1 MQSTKD
7 RVKGVI
13 LIVLIVLS
21 VVQVEIYWNYQSDNK
36 IGKILGRMYGDDRYN
51 FLVDEFFRPDR
62 IIVSEG
68 FDENHWILKK
78 NSWEYDVV
86 WTDAKSYIKD
96 FLDKEEYQEVVPF
109 DYDNWS
115 NVIIRKSILIEFD
128 GEIDANLM
136 STFLGNSATK
146 DVEPYHVKKIL
157 MQPFEDVNN
166 VMTFY
171 VADEED
177 IYKVTSPITGTRL
190 PKEAYDKLIASF
202 EGRAS
207 FTKYNLINEIFP
219 NKETA
224 PFNISSDV
232 LIAIDETS
240 TERYNSYF
248 CMLPILL
255 DDIMFNNNSD
265 LEDLSK
271 EVLGENRDYY
281 DIGVDP
287 DGTIVFKNV
296 ENIFRIYKDGVLE
309 YKYLDNVQKDKEES
323 IIKSF
328 KKATEFVADLKGLT
342 EGADITLISAEKN
355 SKKGEEGYRFTFD
368 YKVDDVPV
376 IINNYRS
383 KVVPGI
389 NLNNAVEIVS
399 TSNRVISCFWI
410 LRDFDKAQDGN
421 HYYIGFEGLLDDLF
435 RKYNIDKKN
444 LEIQDMYN
452 AYVVNFGDDVLLEP
466 HLIAKSAVK
475 TKPNEFYTV
484 ALKRKD

>member
-1 MQSTKD
+1 MQSTKE

-13 LIVLIVLS
+13 LVVLIVLS
-21 VVQVEIYWNYQSDNK
+21 VVQIQIYWNYQSDNRL
-36 IGKILGRMYGDDRYN
+36 GKFLEKKYGDDRYN

-68 FDENHWILKK
+68 FDESHWMLKK
-78 NSWEYDVV
+78 NSWEYDVI

-96 FLDKEEYQEVVPF
+96 FLEKEEYQEVIPF

-128 GEIDANLM
+128 GEVDANLV
-136 STFLGNSATK
+136 STFLGNSTTK
-146 DVEPYHVKKIL
+146 DVEPYHVKKVL

-171 VADEED
+171 IADEED

-202 EGRAS
+202 EGRTS
-207 FTKYNLINEIFP
+207 FTKYSLINEIFP
-219 NKETA
+219 NKEAA

-232 LIAIDETS
+232 LVAIDGSS

-281 DIGVDP
+281 DVGVDA
-287 DGTIVFKNV
+287 DSTVVFKNV
-296 ENIFRIYKDGVLE
+296 DNIFRIYRDGVLE
-309 YKYLDNVQKDKEES
+309 YKYLDTVQKDKDDS

-342 EGADITLISAEKN
+342 EGADITLVGAKKN
-355 SKKGEEGYRFTFD
+355 KKGEEGYIFTFD

-383 KVVPGI
+383 QVIPEI
-389 NLNNAVEIVS
+389 NLNNAIEIVS
-399 TSNRVISCFWI
+399 TSNRVISCYWL
-410 LRDFDKAQDGN
+410 LRDFDKAQDGT
-421 HYYIGFEGLLDDLF
+421 HYYIGFEDLLDDLF
-435 RKYNIDKKN
+435 KKYNIDKKT
-444 LEIQDMYN
+444 LEIQDMYT
-452 AYVVNFGDDVLLEP
+452 AYVVNCDSEDGLMEP
-466 HLIAKSAVK
+466 YLIAKSAVGI
-475 TKPNEFYTV
+475 KPNEFYAV
-484 ALKRKD
+484 GLRRKE